1 MNIYRWLITIK
12 PSVIIVMFS
21 NLQTAYDLQEK
32 IFSYTLDHKHIEAL
46 DDDKLY
52 LLHSR
57 AMYAY
62 DALILFATVLNRALK
77 ELFNTT
83 ETEEEKE
90 KVCEKIELPSGP
102 ALSNILT
109 DKMVEILDKSVYC
122 GYSVRPW
129 FSF

>member
-12 PSVIIVMFS
+12 PSVVIVMFS
-21 NLQTAYDLQEK
+21 NLQTAYDLQKK
-32 IFSYTLDHKHIEAL
+32 IFSFTLEHQGIEAL
-46 DDDKLY
+46 DDDELY

-62 DALILFATVLNRALK
+62 DAMNLFASVLNRALE

-90 KVCEKIELPSGP
+90 EMCEKIKLPSGP

-122 GYSVRPW
+122 GYSVRP
-129 FSF
+129 